1 MATIK
6 NALVLAVTAAMSL
19 TLLTGCSSSTSQTS
33 SQDEYGSTKYESS
46 QDSSSD
52 STNNSTSSAQ
62 TTSSAPV
69 SFADSTLT
77 NLGTFDESTVTGAGD
92 SVVDIP
98 CSGTPCAIELH
109 HDGGS
114 NFAVWCVDS
123 SGNNLDLMVNTIGQY
138 SGIVTDF
145 SDSDDAAMLSINA
158 DGNWSATF
166 RPLKNIQQ
174 MTNGAQM
181 QGDNVVYLDEQS
193 LTKLNITN
201 QGSSNFTVKAIGM
214 NKSDLLVNEIGAYN
228 GTVIWNEPQSI
239 LIVHSDGQWS
249 MSW

>member
-1 MATIK
+1 MAKIN
-6 NALVLAVTAAMSL
+6 NALTIMMTVTV
-19 TLLTGCSSSTSQTS
+19 TLSILTGCSSSASQTS
-33 SQDEYGSTKYESS
+33 TPNEHGSEEYESS
-46 QDSSSD
+46 YDASGSNNTSPE
-52 STNNSTSSAQ
+52 STVNSTPA
-62 TTSSAPV
+62 
-69 SFADSTLT
+69 SFADSTLA
-77 NLGTFDESTVTGAGD
+77 NLGTFDESTVTGVGD

-145 SDSDDAAMLSINA
+145 SDSDDAAMLSITA
-158 DGNWSATF
+158 DGNWSITF

-174 MTNGAQM
+174 MTNGTQM

-201 QGSSNFTVKAIGM
+201 QGSSNFVVKGIGM
-214 NKSDLLVNEIGAYN
+214 DRSDLLVNEIGSYT

-239 LIVHSDGQWS
+239 LIVQSDGTWS